1 MLLADFGF
9 EWSVLSSIII
19 PDNHSLEWYN
29 TLCEVWSKIEK
40 MKMKKKENYGDVIMC
55 EAM

>member
-9 EWSVLSSIII
+9 EWSVMSSIII
-19 PDNHSLEWYN
+19 PDNYSLEWYN